1 MTGRERRDSDS
12 LETISTRNDELERE
26 VITTR
31 EYMQSIVEEQE
42 GTNEE
47 LRSANEEIQ
56 STNEELQSTNEEM
69 ETAKEELQSANEEL
83 STVNEELENRN
94 EELARTND
102 DLTNLLASVNLPIL
116 MLGSDLRIR
125 QFTQATEKLLNL
137 IETDVGR
144 PIGNIKPNIEITNL
158 ESEVLQVI
166 DSMITKTMEIQDNQ
180 GHWYSVRI
188 RPYKTL
194 DNRIDGA
201 VITFIDIS
209 AVKDIDRIKKSLARE
224 RRLATVVS
232 NSNDAIMVQDLD
244 GNIQAWNPAAEAL
257 YGYTEKEALKL
268 NIMQIVPE
276 SGQETLK
283 QMLMDIREGKSV
295 EPLQLERV
303 TKEGNVLSIWII
315 ASALLD
321 EQGKPVA
328 LSTTERLISK

>member
-1 MTGRERRDSDS
+1 
-12 LETISTRNDELERE
+12 
-26 VITTR
+26 
-31 EYMQSIVEEQE
+31 
-42 GTNEE
+42 
-47 LRSANEEIQ
+47 
-56 STNEELQSTNEEM
+56 
-69 ETAKEELQSANEEL
+69 
-83 STVNEELENRN
+83 
-94 EELARTND
+94 
-102 DLTNLLASVNLPIL
+102 LASVNLPIL

-209 AVKDIDRIKKSLARE
+209 VVKDIDRIKKSLARE

-276 SGQETLK
+276 SRQETLK
-283 QMLMDIREGKSV
+283 QMLMDTREGKSV
-295 EPLQLERV
+295 KPLQLERV

-321 EQGKPVA
+321 EQGTPVA
-328 LSTTERLISK
+328 LSTTERLISE